1 MSIRSNERIDSTAD
15 LVNLTNYLNT
25 CMSETF
31 FKMKQNITEAM
42 QRVLFLL
49 DYYVYNGTILHDT
62 RCCNLNFLHTKSP
75 FYILEEQLQ
84 THSKVFYWP
93 EAMDKIFNKN
103 SARLQMMR
111 EQAEEKLIKDR
122 KKFEARLVKIL
133 EHLEVYKTKDS
144 PYLSLEE
151 MRVNSENL
159 RVLNDELQT
168 CINTS
173 DVCI

>member
-1 MSIRSNERIDSTAD
+1 
-15 LVNLTNYLNT
+15 
-25 CMSETF
+25 
-31 FKMKQNITEAM
+31 
-42 QRVLFLL
+42 
-49 DYYVYNGTILHDT
+49 
-62 RCCNLNFLHTKSP
+62 
-75 FYILEEQLQ
+75 
-84 THSKVFYWP
+84 
-93 EAMDKIFNKN
+93 MDKIFNKN